1 MTTAPLNTYWLIP
14 FVLFCL
20 QSLADVARQE
30 AERRKSLDQQ
40 GIEAKIID
48 VVPQNGGGNLAVSS
62 GGSPAPG
69 RTSKESASG
78 RGKTS
83 VDGIRAAL
91 QKLDRSI
98 QQTQERLESRR
109 ARLQSERWIIP
120 KTGRVS
126 GHSDAGKTQNQ
137 LKEEIE
143 ELERKLKQL
152 QQERAEIYDRGKKA
166 GFLPGELTGKG
177 IIP

>member
-1 MTTAPLNTYWLIP
+1 MMTTPLNAYWLIP
-14 FVLFCL
+14 FILFCL

-40 GIEAKIID
+40 GIEAKIIEA
-48 VVPQNGGGNLAVSS
+48 VPQNGGGNLAVSS

-69 RTSKESASG
+69 RASKESASG

-98 QQTQERLESRR
+98 QQTQERLESKR
-109 ARLQSERWIIP
+109 ARLQSERWTIP

-126 GHSDAGKTQNQ
+126 GRGDPEKYQNQ

-143 ELERKLKQL
+143 ELNRKLEQL
-152 QQERAEIYDRGKKA
+152 QRERAETYDRGKKA